1 MKLKINNLT
10 QKYGSVVALDNITI
24 SFTEGV
30 YGILGANGAGKST
43 LLNLLTD
50 NVRRT
55 SGEIL
60 YNDTP
65 ILKLNKEYRK
75 NIGYMPQQQG
85 FYDSFSPRMF
95 LMYMSKLKAIPKKK
109 AVEEVNRLLKIVS
122 LEDLADSKISS
133 FSGGMKQRVLLADAL
148 MGDPQILLLDE
159 PTAGLDPKERI
170 NIRNFI
176 SQLSKNKIIFF
187 ATHVVSDIECI
198 ADSVILL
205 KKGKIVKQGTPIELI
220 DSVIGHVAQ
229 TISSK
234 DNLEELQNKYP
245 IHNIFQKRAGYMF
258 RIVGDK
264 FEDRFTLVKD
274 DISLED
280 VYLYY
285 VAREEDQ

>member
-1 MKLKINNLT
+1 MKLDISHLT
-10 QKYGSVVALDNITI
+10 QKYGSVLALDDISI

-30 YGILGANGAGKST
+30 YGILGPNGAGKST

-50 NVRRT
+50 NVCRT

-60 YNDTP
+60 YNDKP
-65 ILKLNKEYRK
+65 ILSLKKDYRK
-75 NIGYMPQQQG
+75 MIGYMPQQQG
-85 FYDSFSPRMF
+85 FYENFSPRMF
-95 LMYMSKLKAIPKKK
+95 LMYMSKLKAIPSKK
-109 AVEEVNRLLKIVS
+109 ATAEVDRLLKIVS
-122 LEDLADSKISS
+122 LEPVADSKIST

-148 MGDPQILLLDE
+148 MGDPKILFLDE

-205 KKGKIVKQGTPIELI
+205 KNGKIIKQGTPIELI
-220 DSVIGHVAQ
+220 DSVSGHVAQ

-234 DNLEELQNKYP
+234 NDLDELQKKYP

-264 FEDRFTLVKD
+264 FENEFTIVKD

-285 VAREEDQ
+285 VARNDN

>member
-1 MKLKINNLT
+1 MKLDISNLT

-24 SFTEGV
+24 SFSEGV
-30 YGILGANGAGKST
+30 YGILGPNGAGKST

-50 NVRRT
+50 NVKRT

-60 YNDTP
+60 YNKVP
-65 ILKLNKEYRK
+65 ILSLKKDYRK
-75 NIGYMPQQQG
+75 SIGYMPQQQG

-95 LMYMSKLKAIPKKK
+95 LMYMSKLKAIPKKS
-109 AVEEVNRLLKIVS
+109 AVEEVDRLLKIVN
-122 LEDLADSKISS
+122 LEDVADSKLST

-176 SQLSKNKIIFF
+176 SQLSKDKIIFF

-205 KKGKIVKQGTPIELI
+205 KKGKIVDRK
-220 DSVIGHVAQ
+220 SVV
-229 TISSK
+229 
-234 DNLEELQNKYP
+234 
-245 IHNIFQKRAGYMF
+245 
-258 RIVGDK
+258 
-264 FEDRFTLVKD
+264 
-274 DISLED
+274 
-280 VYLYY
+280 
-285 VAREEDQ
+285 